1 MSRNGGRTTAARP
14 GSDDRVAKR
23 EHWYEAAAL
32 HHGLRVFLLLA
43 TAVAVYL
50 FFPAPRLPDAA
61 VLERGVVAPNDVIAD
76 FAFQI
81 PKTETELLEDQAEAA
96 AAVPQVYN
104 LVPAVTDTVLGGIQS
119 FFARADTALARAA
132 PEDKAA
138 VARALLEQNRIAAT
152 PAAVAVLLNPQPR
165 TALRNSLIGSV
176 RETLPQ
182 GVLASSRTRET
193 NAAVQIRR
201 GDEER
206 LVSTDSLLTQDR
218 LLALAG
224 ERLADAAAGA
234 AELQRLL
241 LIRYFQ
247 PTLVQNRAETEAA
260 RGRARAAVDPVKASV
275 LRGEKIVGAHEQI
288 GTVEEERLQAYQTA
302 LAARGVRLT
311 GEPTSRRTVGSVLY
325 NALVL
330 GIFGVLL
337 WLYRRPM
344 YESARALVVFALLV
358 VVVAGAAALIAR
370 FAWPPEMLPVTFAAL
385 IVAVLWDG
393 RVALVLALV
402 LALLVGGQTPFLGVA
417 IPFTAAIGGAA
428 AAFSVQLIQRRS
440 RIWLFISIIS
450 LAHLSAAATIG
461 LLRSRETMDVL
472 WSMGWGVTNAV
483 LASLLA
489 IGFLPLLEAFT
500 RITTNQTLLELSDL
514 NRPLLRRLSLE
525 APGTYAHTISV
536 ANLAEA
542 ACNAVGANG
551 LLARVGTY
559 YHDIGKLVKP
569 QYFIEN
575 QPRGRNPH
583 DKFKP
588 ITSAGII
595 RSHVLDG
602 IKLAEEERLPEVV
615 RQFIIEHHGDQRISF
630 FYDRARENDPQ
641 AQINA
646 SDYSYP
652 GPRPQTRETAILM
665 LADSVESA
673 TRALQDPTLTRIR
686 ELVNRIVQGKIGS
699 GQLDH
704 SPLTLRELDM
714 IKEHFVKVLS
724 GMYHHRIDYPAH
736 TVNPPPQPAVA
747 APTTDGTA

>member
-1 MSRNGGRTTAARP
+1 MSRNGGRPAGVRSSPDERAAGQRP
-14 GSDDRVAKR
+14 
-23 EHWYEAAAL
+23 WYRAGMLTHAL
-32 HHGLRVFLLLA
+32 RMLLLLA

-76 FAFQI
+76 FAFAI
-81 PKTETELLEDQAEAA
+81 PKTEQELLEDRAEAA
-96 AAVPQVYN
+96 AAVPPVYN
-104 LVPAVTDTVLGGIQS
+104 LSPAVADTVIAGFQS
-119 FFARADTALARAA
+119 FFARADTVLARVP
-132 PEDKAA
+132 PEERPAR
-138 VARALLEQNRIAAT
+138 ARALLEQNRIAAT
-152 PAAVAVLLNPQPR
+152 PGAVAVLLNPQSR
-165 TALRNSLIGSV
+165 AVLRGSLIRTV

-193 NAAVQIRR
+193 NAAIQIRR
-201 GDEER
+201 GAEER

-218 LLALAG
+218 VLALAG
-224 ERLADAAAGA
+224 ERLADAPPGA

-260 RGRARAAVDPVKASV
+260 RGRARAAVDPIKASV

-288 GTVEEERLQAYQTA
+288 GQAEEERLQAYQNA

-311 GEPTSRRTVGSVLY
+311 GEPTARRTVGSVLY

-337 WLYRRPM
+337 WLYRRPL
-344 YESARALVVFALLV
+344 YDNGRAMIVFALLV

-370 FAWPPEMLPVTFAAL
+370 FGWPPELMPVTFAAL

-417 IPFTAAIGGAA
+417 IPFTAAMGGAA

-440 RIWLFISIIS
+440 RTWLFISIIS
-450 LAHLSAAATIG
+450 LAQIAAAGTIG
-461 LLRSRETMDVL
+461 LLRSRETIDVI

-483 LASLLA
+483 IASLLA

-542 ACNAVGANG
+542 ACNAIGANG

-575 QPRGRNPH
+575 QPKGRNPH

-602 IKLAEEERLPEVV
+602 MKLADEERLPAVV
-615 RQFIIEHHGDQRISF
+615 RQFITEHHGDQRISF
-630 FYDRARENDPQ
+630 FYDRAREHDPQ
-641 AQINA
+641 AQLNPG
-646 SDYSYP
+646 DYSYP

-686 ELVNRIVQGKIGS
+686 ELVNRIVQGKISS
-699 GQLDH
+699 GQLDQ
-704 SPLTLRELDM
+704 SPLTLRELDVV
-714 IKEHFVKVLS
+714 KEHFVKVLS
-724 GMYHHRIDYPAH
+724 GMYHHRIDYPPH
-736 TVNPPPQPAVA
+736 TVTPPPEPTAA
-747 APTTDGTA
+747 APAADGEP